1 MISFKLFDFFR
12 FLQQL
17 NLAAIFWKSCASL
30 TACSPEF
37 RYQLSNHNL
46 ALQARRLLQLVVH
59 QAVRGPNDEG
69 KLKQIFLCTYG
80 KLSHFLLLRRLP
92 QRI

>member
-1 MISFKLFDFFR
+1 MVLILEFCRSFR

-17 NLAAIFWKSCASL
+17 NLAAIFWRSCASL

-46 ALQARRLLQLVVH
+46 ALQARRLLQLVVQ

-69 KLKQIFLCTYG
+69 TLYIITLA
-80 KLSHFLLLRRLP
+80 
-92 QRI
+92 